1 MRIAIPDASAAMI
14 WLRGSAVLITFTA
27 AIVTGYMNVVK
38 WRRLFDATPPLS
50 IDMARAVTS
59 ESLQAAVADL
69 SANGVTFDG
78 FGTIPASRLSTP
90 AKAPAGATIA
100 VYMQLH
106 RSRSDCV
113 KSGVSL
119 VLGDPAIPLASITIP
134 GASMPRPIDLWRRSI
149 VVPFLLPREIKVGSY
164 AGVLALT
171 YNCPNGFMTVQSPN
185 VAIDVIPP
193 VAEPVKPIVAGRPK
207 K

>member
-27 AIVTGYMNVVK
+27 ALVTGYMNAVK
-38 WRRLFDATPPLS
+38 WRRLFDATLPLA
-50 IDMARAVTS
+50 IDHARAVTS
-59 ESLQAAVADL
+59 ESLQAAVAAL

-78 FGTIPASRLSTP
+78 SGTIPASSLATP

-134 GASMPRPIDLWRRSI
+134 GASMPRPLDLWRRSM
-149 VVPFLLPREIKVGSY
+149 VVPFLLPREMQVGSY
-164 AGVLALT
+164 AGVVAIT
-171 YNCPNGFMTVQSPN
+171 YNCPNGFMTVQSPP
-185 VAIDVIPP
+185 VTIDVVPP
-193 VAEPVKPIVAGRPK
+193 VAEPVKPIVAARPK